1 MYLEVKTR
9 LRSMARRMG
18 LIPSLHRLRSLRGDD
33 RYEQRFGS
41 IIIQALQPED
51 CVWDI
56 GANVGFYTEQFAAHC
71 ARVVSFEPV
80 PENRHKIPALPNVT
94 LLPVALGEQSGT
106 ATMSVDGPFSSLV
119 GAADQASNAVSVEV
133 MRGDD
138 VQAPRPTIVKLDVE
152 GYELE
157 ALRGMREVLRGA
169 RAVFIEVHFN
179 VLEQRGLRKAPS
191 DIITELKAAGL
202 TRISWPDAS
211 HIAAFRPAA

>member
-1 MYLEVKTR
+1 
-9 LRSMARRMG
+9 
-18 LIPSLHRLRSLRGDD
+18 
-33 RYEQRFGS
+33 
-41 IIIQALQPED
+41 
-51 CVWDI
+51 
-56 GANVGFYTEQFAAHC
+56 
-71 ARVVSFEPV
+71 
-80 PENRHKIPALPNVT
+80 
-94 LLPVALGEQSGT
+94 
-106 ATMSVDGPFSSLV
+106 MSVDGPFSSLV
-119 GAADQASNAVSVEV
+119 SAADEASNAVSVEV